1 MRFKPKS
8 VAHTPRD
15 RDGVFARRASA
26 AAHSP
31 PKPVRQGDWAASL
44 GRRAD
49 AQTLVDRADHA
60 ARHSSFQKASMQNPP
75 NSSGSFSFIFMNRHW
90 PSIRRIKLADNRRGV
105 VIGSIESA
113 SAAALGSAHAASA
126 SPSRRR
132 PASPRIE
139 SAGAGHAASRTPHAT
154 RHTPH
159 AARRMPHAAW
169 RMARVACRVS
179 RVACRVSRVAC
190 RVSRVACRVSR
201 VACRVSRVACRVS
214 RVACRVSRVACRV
227 SRVACRVSRAA
238 HRRDAPPARH
248 TQARVR
254 GGPSARRPGR
264 VPERRDIG
272 RPHRGAPLFHPTTR
286 MNVSTSAIC
295 PMSIGS
301 RSDVDH
307 PAASGARCPKTSI
320 RHLPP
325 AHEATRA
332 ARAAHA
338 CAHMDSPTRARGEL
352 RACRAPRARPPCR
365 SSSRRAGRS
374 APAAPRRARRRRPRA
389 ASPCLARPIRSYPSG
404 RPDKRPRSDR
414 G

>member
-1 MRFKPKS
+1 MARS
-8 VAHTPRD
+8 NR
-15 RDGVFARRASA
+15 RARRPSVQRTRQAHRLRADGRHPRASN
-26 AAHSP
+26 
-31 PKPVRQGDWAASL
+31 
-44 GRRAD
+44 RRARD
-49 AQTLVDRADHA
+49 MRPR
-60 ARHSSFQKASMQNPP
+60 ARH
-75 NSSGSFSFIFMNRHW
+75 
-90 PSIRRIKLADNRRGV
+90 
-105 VIGSIESA
+105 
-113 SAAALGSAHAASA
+113 
-126 SPSRRR
+126 
-132 PASPRIE
+132 
-139 SAGAGHAASRTPHAT
+139 TPHAT
-154 RHTPH
+154 RHT
-159 AARRMPHAAW
+159 PHAAW

-190 RVSRVACRVSR
+190 RVSRVAGGASPGCAAREAHASTRARRAVS
-201 VACRVSRVACRVS
+201 
-214 RVACRVSRVACRV
+214 
-227 SRVACRVSRAA
+227 
-238 HRRDAPPARH
+238 APP
-248 TQARVR
+248 
-254 GGPSARRPGR
+254 GSR
-264 VPERRDIG
+264 VPEPRDIG

-286 MNVSTSAIC
+286 VNVSTSAIC
-295 PMSIGS
+295 PMSTGS

-338 CAHMDSPTRARGEL
+338 CAHMDSPARARGEL

-389 ASPCLARPIRSYPSG
+389 ASPCLARPIRSCPSG

>member
-1 MRFKPKS
+1 MARS
-8 VAHTPRD
+8 NR
-15 RDGVFARRASA
+15 RARRPSVQRTRQAHRLRADGRHPRASN
-26 AAHSP
+26 
-31 PKPVRQGDWAASL
+31 
-44 GRRAD
+44 RRARD
-49 AQTLVDRADHA
+49 
-60 ARHSSFQKASMQNPP
+60 M
-75 NSSGSFSFIFMNRHW
+75 
-90 PSIRRIKLADNRRGV
+90 
-105 VIGSIESA
+105 
-113 SAAALGSAHAASA
+113 
-126 SPSRRR
+126 R
-132 PASPRIE
+132 PR
-139 SAGAGHAASRTPHAT
+139 
-154 RHTPH
+154 
-159 AARRMPHAAW
+159 ARRMAHGAW
-169 RMARVACRVS
+169 RESHA
-179 RVACRVSRVAC
+179 
-190 RVSRVACRVSR
+190 SRVACRVSR

-264 VPERRDIG
+264 VPEPRDIG

-338 CAHMDSPTRARGEL
+338 CAHMDSPARARGEL

-389 ASPCLARPIRSYPSG
+389 ASPCLARPIRSCPSG

>member
-1 MRFKPKS
+1 MARS
-8 VAHTPRD
+8 NR
-15 RDGVFARRASA
+15 RARRPSVQRTRQAHRLRADGRHPRASN
-26 AAHSP
+26 
-31 PKPVRQGDWAASL
+31 
-44 GRRAD
+44 RRARD
-49 AQTLVDRADHA
+49 MRPRA
-60 ARHSSFQKASMQNPP
+60 
-75 NSSGSFSFIFMNRHW
+75 
-90 PSIRRIKLADNRRGV
+90 
-105 VIGSIESA
+105 
-113 SAAALGSAHAASA
+113 
-126 SPSRRR
+126 
-132 PASPRIE
+132 
-139 SAGAGHAASRTPHAT
+139 

-159 AARRMPHAAW
+159 ATRRMPHAAC
-169 RMARVACRVS
+169 RMAHGAS
-179 RVACRVSRVAC
+179 RM
-190 RVSRVACRVSR
+190 
-201 VACRVSRVACRVS
+201 
-214 RVACRVSRVACRV
+214 SRVACRV

-238 HRRDAPPARH
+238 HRRDAPPARR

-272 RPHRGAPLFHPTTR
+272 RPHRGAPLSPPTTR

-338 CAHMDSPTRARGEL
+338 CAHMDSPARARGEL

-389 ASPCLARPIRSYPSG
+389 ASPCLARPIRSCPSG

>member
-1 MRFKPKS
+1 
-8 VAHTPRD
+8 
-15 RDGVFARRASA
+15 
-26 AAHSP
+26 
-31 PKPVRQGDWAASL
+31 
-44 GRRAD
+44 
-49 AQTLVDRADHA
+49 
-60 ARHSSFQKASMQNPP
+60 
-75 NSSGSFSFIFMNRHW
+75 MNRHW

-113 SAAALGSAHAASA
+113 SAAALGSTHAASA

-159 AARRMPHAAW
+159 AACRMPH
-169 RMARVACRVS
+169 VACRM
-179 RVACRVSRVAC
+179 
-190 RVSRVACRVSR
+190 SR

>member
-1 MRFKPKS
+1 
-8 VAHTPRD
+8 
-15 RDGVFARRASA
+15 
-26 AAHSP
+26 
-31 PKPVRQGDWAASL
+31 
-44 GRRAD
+44 
-49 AQTLVDRADHA
+49 
-60 ARHSSFQKASMQNPP
+60 
-75 NSSGSFSFIFMNRHW
+75 MNRHW

-113 SAAALGSAHAASA
+113 SAAALGSTHAASA

-154 RHTPH
+154 R
-159 AARRMPHAAW
+159 RMPHGAW
-169 RMARVACRVS
+169 RES
-179 RVACRVSRVAC
+179 H
-190 RVSRVACRVSR
+190 
-201 VACRVSRVACRVS
+201 
-214 RVACRVSRVACRV
+214 VACRVSRVACRV

-338 CAHMDSPTRARGEL
+338 CAHMDSPARARGEL

-374 APAAPRRARRRRPRA
+374 APAAPRRARRQRPRA
-389 ASPCLARPIRSYPSG
+389 ASPCLARPIRSCPSG

>member
-1 MRFKPKS
+1 
-8 VAHTPRD
+8 
-15 RDGVFARRASA
+15 
-26 AAHSP
+26 
-31 PKPVRQGDWAASL
+31 
-44 GRRAD
+44 
-49 AQTLVDRADHA
+49 
-60 ARHSSFQKASMQNPP
+60 MQNPP
-75 NSSGSFSFIFMNRHW
+75 NSSGSFGFIFMNRHW

-113 SAAALGSAHAASA
+113 SAAALGSTHAASA

-139 SAGAGHAASRTPHAT
+139 SAGAGHAASRTPHG
-154 RHTPH
+154 
-159 AARRMPHAAW
+159 AW
-169 RMARVACRVS
+169 RMARVACGASPGCAAREAHASARARRAVS
-179 RVACRVSRVAC
+179 
-190 RVSRVACRVSR
+190 
-201 VACRVSRVACRVS
+201 
-214 RVACRVSRVACRV
+214 
-227 SRVACRVSRAA
+227 
-238 HRRDAPPARH
+238 APP
-248 TQARVR
+248 
-254 GGPSARRPGR
+254 GSR
-264 VPERRDIG
+264 VPEPRDIG

-286 MNVSTSAIC
+286 VNVSTSAIC
-295 PMSIGS
+295 PMSTGS
-301 RSDVDH
+301 RSDLDH

-338 CAHMDSPTRARGEL
+338 CAHMDSPARARGEL

-389 ASPCLARPIRSYPSG
+389 ASPCLARPIRSCPSG

>member
-1 MRFKPKS
+1 MARS
-8 VAHTPRD
+8 NR
-15 RDGVFARRASA
+15 RARRPSVQRTRQAHRLRADGRHPRASN
-26 AAHSP
+26 
-31 PKPVRQGDWAASL
+31 
-44 GRRAD
+44 RRARD
-49 AQTLVDRADHA
+49 MRPRA
-60 ARHSSFQKASMQNPP
+60 
-75 NSSGSFSFIFMNRHW
+75 
-90 PSIRRIKLADNRRGV
+90 
-105 VIGSIESA
+105 
-113 SAAALGSAHAASA
+113 
-126 SPSRRR
+126 
-132 PASPRIE
+132 
-139 SAGAGHAASRTPHAT
+139 

-159 AARRMPHAAW
+159 AACRMPHAAC
-169 RMARVACRVS
+169 RMAHGAS
-179 RVACRVSRVAC
+179 RM
-190 RVSRVACRVSR
+190 
-201 VACRVSRVACRVS
+201 S

-238 HRRDAPPARH
+238 HRRDAPPARR

-272 RPHRGAPLFHPTTR
+272 RPHRGAPLSPPTTR

-338 CAHMDSPTRARGEL
+338 CAHMDSPARARGEL

-389 ASPCLARPIRSYPSG
+389 ASPCLARPIRSCPSG

>member
-8 VAHTPRD
+8 AARTPRD

-26 AAHSP
+26 AEHSP
-31 PKPVRQGDWAASL
+31 PTPVRQGDRAASL

-60 ARHSSFQKASMQNPP
+60 ARHSSFQKAIMQNPP
-75 NSSGSFSFIFMNRHW
+75 NSSGSFGFIFMNRHW

-113 SAAALGSAHAASA
+113 SAAVLGSAHAASA

-139 SAGAGHAASRTPHAT
+139 STGAGHAASRTPHG
-154 RHTPH
+154 
-159 AARRMPHAAW
+159 AW

-201 VACRVSRVACRVS
+201 VACRVSHVACRVSRVACRVS

-227 SRVACRVSRAA
+227 SRVACRVSRVAGGASPGCAA
-238 HRRDAPPARH
+238 REAHASTRARRAVSAPP
-248 TQARVR
+248 
-254 GGPSARRPGR
+254 GSR
-264 VPERRDIG
+264 VPEPRDIG

-286 MNVSTSAIC
+286 VNVSTSAIC
-295 PMSIGS
+295 PMSTGS

-338 CAHMDSPTRARGEL
+338 CAHMDSPARARGEL

-389 ASPCLARPIRSYPSG
+389 ASPCLARPIRSCPSG

>member
-1 MRFKPKS
+1 M
-8 VAHTPRD
+8 
-15 RDGVFARRASA
+15 FARRASA
-26 AAHSP
+26 AEHSP
-31 PKPVRQGDWAASL
+31 PKPVRQGDRAASL

-60 ARHSSFQKASMQNPP
+60 ARHSSFQKAIMQNPP
-75 NSSGSFSFIFMNRHW
+75 NSSGSFGFIFMNRHW

-113 SAAALGSAHAASA
+113 SAAALGSTHAASA

-139 SAGAGHAASRTPHAT
+139 STGAGHAASRTPH
-154 RHTPH
+154 
-159 AARRMPHAAW
+159 
-169 RMARVACRVS
+169 VACRVS

-190 RVSRVACRVSR
+190 RVSRVACRVRRIAGMRRTRGARKRACAAGRQRAAR
-201 VACRVSRVACRVS
+201 VAR
-214 RVACRVSRVACRV
+214 
-227 SRVACRVSRAA
+227 SRASR
-238 HRRDAPPARH
+238 HRPAAPWRAVVPPHHAR
-248 TQARVR
+248 
-254 GGPSARRPGR
+254 
-264 VPERRDIG
+264 ERQHVGDLPDVDRI
-272 RPHRGAPLFHPTTR
+272 
-286 MNVSTSAIC
+286 
-295 PMSIGS
+295 SIGC
-301 RSDVDH
+301 RSSGGVRRAMPKDLDSTPA
-307 PAASGARCPKTSI
+307 PAA
-320 RHLPP
+320 P

-338 CAHMDSPTRARGEL
+338 CAHMDSPARARGEL

-389 ASPCLARPIRSYPSG
+389 ASPCLARPIRSCPSG

>member
-1 MRFKPKS
+1 
-8 VAHTPRD
+8 
-15 RDGVFARRASA
+15 
-26 AAHSP
+26 
-31 PKPVRQGDWAASL
+31 
-44 GRRAD
+44 
-49 AQTLVDRADHA
+49 
-60 ARHSSFQKASMQNPP
+60 
-75 NSSGSFSFIFMNRHW
+75 MNRHW

-113 SAAALGSAHAASA
+113 SAAALGSTHAASA

-154 RHTPH
+154 R
-159 AARRMPHAAW
+159 RMPHGAW
-169 RMARVACRVS
+169 RMA
-179 RVACRVSRVAC
+179 
-190 RVSRVACRVSR
+190 R

-238 HRRDAPPARH
+238 HRRDAPPARR

-272 RPHRGAPLFHPTTR
+272 WPHRSAPLFHPTTR
-286 MNVSTSAIC
+286 VNVSTSAIC
-295 PMSIGS
+295 PMSTGS

-338 CAHMDSPTRARGEL
+338 CAHMDSPARARGEL

-389 ASPCLARPIRSYPSG
+389 ASPCLARPIRSCPSG

>member
-1 MRFKPKS
+1 
-8 VAHTPRD
+8 
-15 RDGVFARRASA
+15 
-26 AAHSP
+26 
-31 PKPVRQGDWAASL
+31 
-44 GRRAD
+44 
-49 AQTLVDRADHA
+49 
-60 ARHSSFQKASMQNPP
+60 
-75 NSSGSFSFIFMNRHW
+75 MNRHW

-113 SAAALGSAHAASA
+113 SAAALGSTHAASA

-154 RHTPH
+154 R
-159 AARRMPHAAW
+159 RMPHGAW
-169 RMARVACRVS
+169 RES
-179 RVACRVSRVAC
+179 H
-190 RVSRVACRVSR
+190 
-201 VACRVSRVACRVS
+201 
-214 RVACRVSRVACRV
+214 VACRVSRVACRV

-338 CAHMDSPTRARGEL
+338 CAHMDSPARARGEL

>member
-1 MRFKPKS
+1 MR
-8 VAHTPRD
+8 PR
-15 RDGVFARRASA
+15 A
-26 AAHSP
+26 
-31 PKPVRQGDWAASL
+31 
-44 GRRAD
+44 
-49 AQTLVDRADHA
+49 
-60 ARHSSFQKASMQNPP
+60 
-75 NSSGSFSFIFMNRHW
+75 
-90 PSIRRIKLADNRRGV
+90 
-105 VIGSIESA
+105 
-113 SAAALGSAHAASA
+113 
-126 SPSRRR
+126 
-132 PASPRIE
+132 
-139 SAGAGHAASRTPHAT
+139 

-159 AARRMPHAAW
+159 AAC
-169 RMARVACRVS
+169 RMAHGASRMSRVACRVSRVACRMSRVACRVSRVACRVSRVACRVSRVACRVSRVACRVSHVACRVSRVACRVSRVACRVSRVACRVSRVACRVSHVACRVS

-201 VACRVSRVACRVS
+201 VACRVSRVAGGASPGCAAREAHASTRARRAVS
-214 RVACRVSRVACRV
+214 
-227 SRVACRVSRAA
+227 
-238 HRRDAPPARH
+238 APP
-248 TQARVR
+248 
-254 GGPSARRPGR
+254 GSR
-264 VPERRDIG
+264 VPEPRDIG

-286 MNVSTSAIC
+286 VNVSTSAIC
-295 PMSIGS
+295 PMSTGS

-338 CAHMDSPTRARGEL
+338 CAHMDSPARARGEL

-389 ASPCLARPIRSYPSG
+389 ASPCLARPIRSCPSG

>member
-1 MRFKPKS
+1 
-8 VAHTPRD
+8 
-15 RDGVFARRASA
+15 
-26 AAHSP
+26 
-31 PKPVRQGDWAASL
+31 
-44 GRRAD
+44 
-49 AQTLVDRADHA
+49 
-60 ARHSSFQKASMQNPP
+60 
-75 NSSGSFSFIFMNRHW
+75 MNRHW

-113 SAAALGSAHAASA
+113 SAAALGSTHAASA

-159 AARRMPHAAW
+159 ATRRMPHAACRMPHGAW
-169 RMARVACRVS
+169 RES
-179 RVACRVSRVAC
+179 H
-190 RVSRVACRVSR
+190 

-238 HRRDAPPARH
+238 HRRDAPPARR

-272 RPHRGAPLFHPTTR
+272 RPHRGAPLSPPTTR

-338 CAHMDSPTRARGEL
+338 CAHMDSPARARGEL

-389 ASPCLARPIRSYPSG
+389 ASPCLARPIRSCPSG

>member
-1 MRFKPKS
+1 
-8 VAHTPRD
+8 
-15 RDGVFARRASA
+15 
-26 AAHSP
+26 
-31 PKPVRQGDWAASL
+31 
-44 GRRAD
+44 
-49 AQTLVDRADHA
+49 
-60 ARHSSFQKASMQNPP
+60 
-75 NSSGSFSFIFMNRHW
+75 MNRHW

-113 SAAALGSAHAASA
+113 SAAALGSTHAASA

-154 RHTPH
+154 R
-159 AARRMPHAAW
+159 RMPHGAW
-169 RMARVACRVS
+169 RES
-179 RVACRVSRVAC
+179 H
-190 RVSRVACRVSR
+190 
-201 VACRVSRVACRVS
+201 
-214 RVACRVSRVACRV
+214 VACRVSRVACRV

-238 HRRDAPPARH
+238 HRRDAPPARR

-272 RPHRGAPLFHPTTR
+272 WPHRSAPLFHPTTR

-338 CAHMDSPTRARGEL
+338 CAHMDSPARARGEL

-389 ASPCLARPIRSYPSG
+389 ASPCLARPIRSCPSG

>member
-1 MRFKPKS
+1 MARS
-8 VAHTPRD
+8 NR
-15 RDGVFARRASA
+15 RARRPSVQRTRQAHRLRADGRHPRASN
-26 AAHSP
+26 
-31 PKPVRQGDWAASL
+31 
-44 GRRAD
+44 RRARD
-49 AQTLVDRADHA
+49 MRPRA
-60 ARHSSFQKASMQNPP
+60 
-75 NSSGSFSFIFMNRHW
+75 
-90 PSIRRIKLADNRRGV
+90 
-105 VIGSIESA
+105 
-113 SAAALGSAHAASA
+113 
-126 SPSRRR
+126 
-132 PASPRIE
+132 
-139 SAGAGHAASRTPHAT
+139 

-159 AARRMPHAAW
+159 AACRMAHGAW
-169 RMARVACRVS
+169 RESHVACRVS

-190 RVSRVACRVSR
+190 RVSRVAGGASPGCAAREAHASTRARRAVS
-201 VACRVSRVACRVS
+201 
-214 RVACRVSRVACRV
+214 
-227 SRVACRVSRAA
+227 
-238 HRRDAPPARH
+238 APP
-248 TQARVR
+248 
-254 GGPSARRPGR
+254 GSR
-264 VPERRDIG
+264 VPEPRDIG

-286 MNVSTSAIC
+286 VNVSTSAIC
-295 PMSIGS
+295 PMSTGS

-338 CAHMDSPTRARGEL
+338 CAHMDSPARARGEL

-389 ASPCLARPIRSYPSG
+389 ASPCLARPIRSCPSG

>member
-1 MRFKPKS
+1 
-8 VAHTPRD
+8 
-15 RDGVFARRASA
+15 
-26 AAHSP
+26 
-31 PKPVRQGDWAASL
+31 
-44 GRRAD
+44 
-49 AQTLVDRADHA
+49 
-60 ARHSSFQKASMQNPP
+60 
-75 NSSGSFSFIFMNRHW
+75 MNRHW

-113 SAAALGSAHAASA
+113 SAAALGSTHAASA

-139 SAGAGHAASRTPHAT
+139 STGAGHAASRTPHAT

-159 AARRMPHAAW
+159 AACRMPHGAW
-169 RMARVACRVS
+169 RES
-179 RVACRVSRVAC
+179 H
-190 RVSRVACRVSR
+190 VACRVSR

-238 HRRDAPPARH
+238 HRRDAPPARR

-272 RPHRGAPLFHPTTR
+272 RPHRGAPLSPPTTR

-338 CAHMDSPTRARGEL
+338 CAHMDSPARARGEL

-389 ASPCLARPIRSYPSG
+389 ASPCLARPIRSCPSG

>member
-1 MRFKPKS
+1 
-8 VAHTPRD
+8 
-15 RDGVFARRASA
+15 
-26 AAHSP
+26 
-31 PKPVRQGDWAASL
+31 
-44 GRRAD
+44 
-49 AQTLVDRADHA
+49 
-60 ARHSSFQKASMQNPP
+60 
-75 NSSGSFSFIFMNRHW
+75 MNRHW

-113 SAAALGSAHAASA
+113 SAAALGSTHAASA

-159 AARRMPHAAW
+159 AACRMPHAAC
-169 RMARVACRVS
+169 RMAHGAS
-179 RVACRVSRVAC
+179 RM
-190 RVSRVACRVSR
+190 
-201 VACRVSRVACRVS
+201 SRVACRVS

>member
-1 MRFKPKS
+1 
-8 VAHTPRD
+8 
-15 RDGVFARRASA
+15 
-26 AAHSP
+26 
-31 PKPVRQGDWAASL
+31 
-44 GRRAD
+44 
-49 AQTLVDRADHA
+49 
-60 ARHSSFQKASMQNPP
+60 
-75 NSSGSFSFIFMNRHW
+75 MNRHW

-113 SAAALGSAHAASA
+113 SAAALGSTHAASA

-154 RHTPH
+154 R
-159 AARRMPHAAW
+159 RMPHGAW
-169 RMARVACRVS
+169 RESHVAS
-179 RVACRVSRVAC
+179 RM
-190 RVSRVACRVSR
+190 SR

-338 CAHMDSPTRARGEL
+338 CAHMDSPARARGEL

>member
-1 MRFKPKS
+1 
-8 VAHTPRD
+8 
-15 RDGVFARRASA
+15 
-26 AAHSP
+26 
-31 PKPVRQGDWAASL
+31 
-44 GRRAD
+44 
-49 AQTLVDRADHA
+49 
-60 ARHSSFQKASMQNPP
+60 
-75 NSSGSFSFIFMNRHW
+75 MNRHW

-113 SAAALGSAHAASA
+113 SAAALGSTHAASA

-154 RHTPH
+154 R
-159 AARRMPHAAW
+159 RMPHGAS
-169 RMARVACRVS
+169 RMSRVACRVSRVACRVSRVACRVSHVACRMS

-201 VACRVSRVACRVS
+201 VACRVSRVACRGRRIAGMRRPRGARKRACAAGRQRAA
-214 RVACRVSRVACRV
+214 RVAFPSVATSAGRTV
-227 SRVACRVSRAA
+227 
-238 HRRDAPPARH
+238 
-248 TQARVR
+248 
-254 GGPSARRPGR
+254 ARRCP
-264 VPERRDIG
+264 P
-272 RPHRGAPLFHPTTR
+272 PTTR

-338 CAHMDSPTRARGEL
+338 CAHMDSPARARGEL

-389 ASPCLARPIRSYPSG
+389 ASPCLARPIRSCPSG

>member
-1 MRFKPKS
+1 
-8 VAHTPRD
+8 
-15 RDGVFARRASA
+15 
-26 AAHSP
+26 
-31 PKPVRQGDWAASL
+31 
-44 GRRAD
+44 
-49 AQTLVDRADHA
+49 
-60 ARHSSFQKASMQNPP
+60 
-75 NSSGSFSFIFMNRHW
+75 MNRHW

-113 SAAALGSAHAASA
+113 SAAALGSTHAASA

-139 SAGAGHAASRTPHAT
+139 STGAGHAASRTPH
-154 RHTPH
+154 
-159 AARRMPHAAW
+159 
-169 RMARVACRVS
+169 
-179 RVACRVSRVAC
+179 
-190 RVSRVACRVSR
+190 
-201 VACRVSRVACRVS
+201 
-214 RVACRVSRVACRV
+214 
-227 SRVACRVSRAA
+227 VACRVSRAA

-338 CAHMDSPTRARGEL
+338 CAHMDSPARARGEL

-389 ASPCLARPIRSYPSG
+389 ASPCLARPIRSCPSG

>member
-1 MRFKPKS
+1 MARS
-8 VAHTPRD
+8 NR
-15 RDGVFARRASA
+15 RARRPSVQRTRQAHRLRADGRHPRASN
-26 AAHSP
+26 
-31 PKPVRQGDWAASL
+31 
-44 GRRAD
+44 RRARD
-49 AQTLVDRADHA
+49 MRPR
-60 ARHSSFQKASMQNPP
+60 ARH
-75 NSSGSFSFIFMNRHW
+75 
-90 PSIRRIKLADNRRGV
+90 
-105 VIGSIESA
+105 
-113 SAAALGSAHAASA
+113 
-126 SPSRRR
+126 
-132 PASPRIE
+132 
-139 SAGAGHAASRTPHAT
+139 TPHAT

-159 AARRMPHAAW
+159 AACRMPHAAW
-169 RMARVACRVS
+169 RMA
-179 RVACRVSRVAC
+179 
-190 RVSRVACRVSR
+190 
-201 VACRVSRVACRVS
+201 
-214 RVACRVSRVACRV
+214 RVACRV

>member
-1 MRFKPKS
+1 
-8 VAHTPRD
+8 
-15 RDGVFARRASA
+15 
-26 AAHSP
+26 
-31 PKPVRQGDWAASL
+31 
-44 GRRAD
+44 
-49 AQTLVDRADHA
+49 
-60 ARHSSFQKASMQNPP
+60 
-75 NSSGSFSFIFMNRHW
+75 MNRHW

-113 SAAALGSAHAASA
+113 SAAALGSTHAASA

-159 AARRMPHAAW
+159 AACRMPHAAW
-169 RMARVACRVS
+169 RMA
-179 RVACRVSRVAC
+179 
-190 RVSRVACRVSR
+190 
-201 VACRVSRVACRVS
+201 RVACRVS